1 MTDVVDAVAQAIFAE
16 RVNGNRR
23 WETAWEILTPEER
36 DHYRRMARAAI
47 GALGLKTEWGW
58 QLGDNTPSV
67 YPTEQ
72 QARDRVTYLDTV
84 FQVGTKRHVV
94 HRLTTP
100 WTRDTTDAPAR
111 T

>member
-1 MTDVVDAVAQAIFAE
+1 MQDDIIAAVAQAIWQADPFKMGDPDTWTGSGEQAYY
-16 RVNGNRR
+16 
-23 WETAWEILTPEER
+23 LS
-36 DHYRRMARAAI
+36 MARNAI
-47 GALGLKTEWGW
+47 DALGLQVQWGW

-72 QARDRVTYLDTV
+72 QARDRVTYLDSV

-100 WTRDTTDAPAR
+100 WTRDTTDAPA
-111 T
+111 TT

>member
-1 MTDVVDAVAQAIFAE
+1 MADK
-16 RVNGNRR
+16 
-23 WETAWEILTPEER
+23 
-36 DHYRRMARAAI
+36 MARAAI
-47 GALGLKTEWGW
+47 EALGLEQQWGW

-72 QARDRVTYLDTV
+72 QARDRVTYLDSV